1 MEFINLD
8 QTSKELIR
16 IAKTVAQQYNHD
28 VYDAAHLLLA
38 ILHKEVGILPFLDY
52 HDQDVEYIKQ
62 WAEMRLEE
70 LPIIPTYQGIPTAGI
85 HIGKIM
91 EEADHIRLK
100 LGLLEIN
107 PFCILIALCKPDV
120 GFSVDQLRSFSL
132 REGTLLD
139 LFLQNNADTASSTMP
154 NFHEAEQSADVYG
167 KKPTLKNIH
176 LYCIDRSKGEHA
188 ATPIIGRRKELRMIT
203 EILGRFGKANAMLIG
218 ESGVGKT
225 ALIEGL
231 IQQINS
237 DNVPHFL
244 QGAHVFELDKGN
256 LIAGATYKGEIEDRV
271 KNIFQELKSFA
282 NPILFIDEIHSIL
295 DSKQN
300 NNGVAA
306 ILKPELSKGNITLIA
321 TTTMED
327 YRKLIEPDPTL
338 QRHFEAVMV
347 AEPTTEQAIKILIH
361 TKDRFTTFHQLQISD
376 QAIEQAVH
384 LAKRYSKD
392 RKLPDSA
399 IDLMDRALSA
409 AKMINQTAV
418 EEVENY
424 LEQLEEINSQSTVS
438 PQEKLLHLQLF
449 YAGLLEQISPILLA
463 KITDATT
470 TADIKTDLEL
480 YRYIAQKLTELQTFI
495 ATPFTQ
501 IGPSEIASI
510 IASITG
516 IPVGKVQAQEK
527 EKLLNMAHALQK
539 RVVGQDDAISVLV
552 DAILESRSGMN
563 KVGQPIGSFF
573 LLGPT
578 GTGKT
583 ELAKALAENLFND
596 EKAMIRFDMSEFK
609 EEHSAALL
617 YGAPPG
623 YVGYEEGGLLV
634 NKIRQNP
641 YAVVLFDEIEKAHPS
656 VYDIFL
662 QLMDEGKIHDR
673 LGKEG
678 DFSNAII
685 LFTSNIGS
693 QWIAEQKEK
702 GLTPST
708 TALMDVMTQ
717 YFRPEFLARLS
728 EIVPFS
734 PITDSLLLKI
744 FDIQLNSLSQALEKQ
759 GVTLE
764 IDTDTKQLLASK
776 GFTPKYGARQIVGN
790 IRNYLRRPISKMI
803 INATLPPGSTLEVTH
818 TPNNEL
824 AWNIVKKE
832 D

>member
-8 QTSKELIR
+8 QSSKELIK
-16 IAKTVAQQYNHD
+16 IAKAISQKCNHD
-28 VYDAAHLLLA
+28 VYDSSHLLLG
-38 ILHKEVGILPFLDY
+38 LMHKEVGILPFLEY
-52 HDQDVEYIKQ
+52 HEQDVDYIKQ

-85 HIGKIM
+85 HIAKIF

-107 PFCILIALCKPDV
+107 PFCILIALCKPDI

-132 REGTLLD
+132 REGALLD
-139 LFLQNNADTASSTMP
+139 LFLEKHSNSSTTFIQ
-154 NFHEAEQSADVYG
+154 NTEQSDNNILNSP
-167 KKPTLKNIH
+167 KNPTLKNLH
-176 LYCIDRSKGEHA
+176 LYCINKSKQDVKDT
-188 ATPIIGRRKELRMIT
+188 TPIIGRHKELRMIA
-203 EILGRFGKANAMLIG
+203 EILGRFGKANVLLIG

-231 IQQINS
+231 IQQIKTDS
-237 DNVPHFL
+237 VPSFL
-244 QGAHVFELDKGN
+244 QGAQVFELDKGN

-271 KNIFQELKSFA
+271 KNIIQEIRTFE

-321 TTTMED
+321 TTTIED

-338 QRHFEAVMV
+338 QRHFESVTIT
-347 AEPTTEQAIKILIH
+347 EPTIEQAIKILIN
-361 TKDRFTTFHQLQISD
+361 TKQRFTSFHNLDISD
-376 QAIEQAVH
+376 DAIEQAVH

-399 IDLMDRALSA
+399 IDLMDRTMSS
-409 AKMINQTAV
+409 AKMINQTANDD
-418 EEVENY
+418 VENY
-424 LEQLEEINSQSTVS
+424 KVQLNEIKNNSELSSQ
-438 PQEKLLHLQLF
+438 LQTF
-449 YAGLLEQISPILLA
+449 YANLLEQISPILIA
-463 KITDATT
+463 KITDST
-470 TADIKTDLEL
+470 DINEIKDTDTLYTYILE
-480 YRYIAQKLTELQTFI
+480 KLNNLSLSLQNPYTVI
-495 ATPFTQ
+495 ESP
-501 IGPSEIASI
+501 EIASI

-516 IPVGKVQAQEK
+516 IPIGKVQAQEK
-527 EKLLNMAHALQK
+527 EKLLAMEGSLQK
-539 RVVGQDDAISVLV
+539 RVVGQDHAIKVLV

-563 KVGQPIGSFF
+563 KAGQPIGSFF
-573 LLGPT
+573 FLGPT

-634 NKIRQNP
+634 NKIRQQP
-641 YAVVLFDEIEKAHPS
+641 YSVVLFDEIEKAHPS

-662 QLMDEGKIHDR
+662 QIMDEGKIHDR

-685 LFTSNIGS
+685 LFTSNVGS

-708 TALMDVMTQ
+708 TELMDVMTQ
-717 YFRPEFLARLS
+717 YFRPEFLARIS

-734 PITDSLLLKI
+734 PITEIMLLKI
-744 FDIQLNSLSQALEKQ
+744 FDIQLKSLITALEKQ
-759 GVTLE
+759 GISINIE
-764 IDTDTKQLLASK
+764 QETKQLLASK

-790 IRNYLRRPISKMI
+790 IRTYLRRPISKMI
-803 INATLPPGSTLEVTH
+803 INAELPQGSTLEVKHDKDNQLT
-818 TPNNEL
+818 
-824 AWNIVKKE
+824 WNIIKNE
-832 D
+832 Q